1 MARSIA
7 KTIEPDEWI
16 PRIDAAQRAGVHR
29 NTIIEWERRRL
40 LRVKR
45 GPGPTGEQ
53 VLVSARDLGKIADK
67 RPPRSSDRVTRLEA
81 ETDFFASASRR
92 SRPIAIACFTN
103 SWTSPGGMRGTDLLG

>member
-67 RPPRSSDRVTRLEA
+67 RPQRSSDRMTRLEA
-81 ETDFFASASRR
+81 ENRLLRERLEEVQAERDRLLHELLD
-92 SRPIAIACFTN
+92 IA
-103 SWTSPGGMRGTDLLG
+103 RGH